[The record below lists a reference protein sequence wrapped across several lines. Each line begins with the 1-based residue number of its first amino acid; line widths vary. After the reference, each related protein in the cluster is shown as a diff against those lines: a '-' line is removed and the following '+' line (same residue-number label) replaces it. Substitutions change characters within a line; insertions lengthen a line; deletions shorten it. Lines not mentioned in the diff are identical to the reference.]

1 MHSNIS
7 RRSISSAQS
16 SARSRAHEGYC
27 AGAASRLPHVQLKHM
42 WQLLVCASTDRQRQA
57 THVQVV
63 KYGQWLWLLQVE
75 QVMHGMNGNRNPAH
89 NFIVK
94 LSPCMCSY
102 LAALPGETAG
112 ICGT

>member
-1 MHSNIS
+1 M
-7 RRSISSAQS
+7 
-16 SARSRAHEGYC
+16 
-27 AGAASRLPHVQLKHM
+27 QLKHM

-57 THVQVV
+57 AHVQVV
-63 KYGQWLWLLQVE
+63 KYGQWLRLLQVE

-102 LAALPGETAG
+102 LAALQGNGWHMWDLAVWAFEVAHYKNIWVTSA
-112 ICGT
+112 IFW